1 MALAQGVKKEV
12 RVKKE
17 VTFGVAPGTGS
28 AVLMRRVESSFDV
41 VKDTYESAEIVTHQQ
56 VADFRHGAR
65 RVEGNLNGELSPTS
79 YQIFMEA
86 MLRKAFAA
94 GGTTGAQT
102 NITAAAGPP
111 GTFTRAA
118 GSYLTDGFKVGDV
131 VRWTGW
137 TTGGVANNARNYRI
151 TALSATVMTTS
162 GLNDEVVAAKA
173 SGDSVTCTVQGKKCF
188 TPDTG
193 QTNDSLSIEQ
203 WFPDITQSELYRGI
217 RLRSM
222 AVSLPATGLATIS
235 FGFLGQDITRAT
247 SQYYISPTAAA
258 TTGILAAVSGSLR
271 IGGVDYATV
280 TGLEFTVDTEAS
292 GLQVVGANITPD
304 VFVGRLKARGQ
315 MTVAFENAVL
325 RDMFIDETEADIQ
338 AYFRLSSA
346 VNSDFLS
353 FYLPRV
359 KAGGAQKS
367 DGEQSLIQTIPFV
380 GLYQGAGGTGTTSDK
395 TTFTI
400 QDSLL

>member
-17 VTFGVAPGTGS
+17 VTFGTAPGASG
-28 AVLMRRVESSFDV
+28 ANLMRRVESSFDI

-56 VADFRHGAR
+56 VGDFRHGAR
-65 RVEGNLNGELSPTS
+65 RVEGTLTGELSPTS

-151 TALSATVMTTS
+151 TVLTATVMTVT
-162 GLNDEVVAAKA
+162 GTGDEVVAAKA

-193 QTNDSLSIEQ
+193 QTNDSLAIEQ
-203 WFPDITQSELYRGI
+203 WFPDITVSELYRGL

-222 AVSLPATGLATIS
+222 QVSLPATGLARIS
-235 FGFLGQDITRAT
+235 FGFLGQDVTTAT
-247 SQYYISPTAAA
+247 SQYYTSPTAAA
-258 TTGILAAVSGSLR
+258 TTGLVAAVSGNLR
-271 IGGVDYATV
+271 IAGVDYATV

-304 VFVGRLKARGQ
+304 VFVGRLRARGQ

-325 RDMFIDETEADIQ
+325 RDLFLNETEADIH
-338 AYFRLSSA
+338 AYFRLTSA
-346 VNSDFLS
+346 INSDFLS

-380 GLYQGAGGTGTTSDK
+380 GLYKGTGGTGTDSEK
-395 TTFTI
+395 TTFVI